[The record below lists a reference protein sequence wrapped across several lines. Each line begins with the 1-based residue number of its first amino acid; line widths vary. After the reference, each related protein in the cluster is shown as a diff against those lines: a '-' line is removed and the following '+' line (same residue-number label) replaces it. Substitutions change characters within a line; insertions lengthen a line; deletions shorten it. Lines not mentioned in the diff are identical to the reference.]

1 MAPYSRR
8 GPAGRPCRQ
17 SDTGMASDSQ
27 SFLSWLLISRLS
39 VRFRVGASGDKPMKP
54 SSEQLARLKAYYEA
68 KVFTEVE
75 INAVKKKVREGKGV
89 FVVLD
94 ARPRDAFLVGHIPGA

>member
-1 MAPYSRR
+1 M
-8 GPAGRPCRQ
+8 
-17 SDTGMASDSQ
+17 
-27 SFLSWLLISRLS
+27 WS
-39 VRFRVGASGDKPMKP
+39 VVTMKP

-94 ARPRDAFLVGHIPGA
+94 ARPRDAFLAGHIPGALSVPLDQTADAAKILPPERQYVTSCWSHT